1 MWKKSHVLI
10 SLLFLIFAGN
20 LPTAQAQEIK
30 IDGNTAT
37 IVTRDGNQI
46 TIDGNTLS
54 KDGKNLFH
62 SFQEFGLT
70 PQQIATFL
78 TNPNIQNILTRV
90 TGGNP
95 SYIQGLIEVTG
106 GNSNLFLMNPAGI
119 VFGEGASLNV
129 PADFIATTATG
140 IGFANGMFN
149 AVGENDYQNLMGN
162 PNSFVFNTNKSGS
175 IINAG
180 DLAVAEGQNLTLIGS
195 NVINTGTIETPNGKI
210 NIQAVE
216 GTSRIKITPEGSL
229 LSLEVDIP
237 VDERGNLLGFT
248 PQDLPTLLT
257 GAKNLG
263 VVTDGVALNPNTKN
277 VEVLGI
283 VIPNESGLNIVSGE
297 LSTSSQDLG
306 GEITLLGDKV
316 AVIDAQISASG
327 VNGGGEIKIGGDFQ
341 GSGTIPNASLTV
353 INSESKIEANAFDKG
368 DGGEVIIW
376 SDGDTYFTGVIEAK
390 GFLNGGFVEV
400 SGKENLYF
408 DGKVDTSA
416 VNGSLGT
423 LLLDPEN
430 IIVSNDPSNPN
441 DPLIPPTVD
450 GSLPE
455 ITLNDFIGQDI
466 TINATV
472 LGSQTTNIVLEANND
487 IDINADVSVINTDVD
502 FTARANRS
510 IRVNNGADIIT
521 NGGNITLNSDRD
533 GLNGGSIDIRGVNI
547 DGNLDLS
554 IINAN
559 GGDMVLGGGINP
571 LVTPAVGV
579 ANQGINPND
588 RNSGI
593 YLQDASLITDGTG
606 NISLRGSGQAG
617 TGNSNIGIHLVGQTT
632 LQTVDGNINVVG
644 TGEASGELNH
654 GIGTASP
661 EILNDQVI
669 VEVTGL
675 GNIELVGIHEGNGV
689 NGVGIITEGD
699 DSANPTRITS
709 NLGTITLNGLTDGSS
724 NARGISI
731 QANSQVN
738 SIGGGNIN
746 VNAHSINNNDAV
758 GVFDNGAIITAG
770 LTTFDTLSLNNGN
783 GGTTIFPIGSEKDI
797 SINSNFLSDFASVTL
812 NNGRNVAI
820 NDANDVIFNEFSI
833 VGDFTVNATNT
844 SIFNA
849 VNANSLT
856 TGEFGATQL
865 NGNVTTA
872 LDQIYNNPVALQAD
886 VNLRG
891 NDISFNSTVN
901 SFNSIP
907 RALSITTFDVTGD
920 VSDIGD
926 ISFGNG
932 VGDDRIG
939 SQFPLSTLTT
949 TAEGEGVSNLNINLD
964 GIAGN
969 NINSIVAQVDL
980 VYNNPVVLRRNTA
993 INANNNVT
1001 FNAYIDSFDIPYDLS
1016 VTAGNNINY
1025 GNGLGD
1031 DRIGAVIGLNNFNSS
1046 AEDIFININT
1056 IADGNSI
1063 NTIGDQ
1069 NYTTVADGETIF
1081 LLNDTTINT
1090 NNLNVDSS
1098 IQVDSNA
1105 INPVSLTINA
1115 TGNVIIVGETTDVN
1129 AFPVGIDLALPN
1141 TSGDVTI
1148 DAGGNIDINGFVQTT
1163 SQFNG
1168 IFTLD
1173 AGDVSLSST
1182 NNNGNVFVGAIA
1194 TSGVNTSGLVSLSG
1208 NNVLT
1213 GAIITSLAGVASG
1226 EGGTIN
1232 LNGTNNY
1239 VLGEIRGQSLIVD
1252 GDLGLSNFTVLN
1264 VPIPTDVPFLAVS
1277 NITTT
1282 GNQTYNGNVFID
1294 DNVVFTGDNT
1304 SFNGGVDSF
1313 DLNINITE
1321 NTTSTEVINAFST
1334 GIQNR
1339 QGATPQSVSV
1349 NSNIVNLGDG
1359 TGDDRIGAVA
1369 GLGSLTVEN
1378 GQTNININTPAD
1390 GNSINTI
1397 GDQVYNDPVI
1407 LQQDTVINTNNLDA
1421 LVIKVADDSPNI
1433 ASLRINANDSVTITG
1448 EENNQ
1453 TNIKLG
1459 ISTARIG
1466 GQPAGDVSVNASG
1479 NIDIDGIV
1487 NTTGINQLPPTFA
1500 SEAGDIS
1507 ITSTNGDVVIDA
1519 IASYG
1524 TVSSGAVNIAGNNVD
1539 LGFIVSNKPD
1549 ITPQPLPETLGG
1561 IITIDGTAITIR
1573 GEVTGESLTTNGNLT
1588 LINNSNPLIIQ
1599 GQSFFANSTIKTIG
1613 NQDYNG
1619 NVTLADNQIALSGNN
1634 IDFANAVNSE
1644 TGENNNLTVTANSA
1658 NFNQAIGNNQ
1668 LLGDLTLN
1676 VSRETQLNQVTAT
1689 SLDTDNL
1696 GTIVLNGDVAT
1707 TRNQTYGDEVIV
1719 GDEIALSG
1727 NNINF
1732 ANTVNSQ
1739 TGENNNLTVRAN
1751 NVNFGDGL
1759 GNDLIGGVASLNR
1772 LIVTSPIINININT
1786 PANNSS
1792 IRTMEGQTYTG
1803 KVNTLLDT
1811 TLTSTRGN
1819 LNFNNLEAS
1828 DNRDLTLESFSSVN
1842 FLPNSQIIGKGGD
1855 LTIQNNSDRTTI
1867 IDNSINRGDL
1877 LSFNIRNL
1885 GQVEGFDNI
1894 IIGTEKSGRI
1904 DVNQAL
1910 VIRDPL
1916 TLRASE
1922 INVNE
1927 NINGNG
1933 NASVTIEGSGT
1944 TTTLNANITTQG
1956 NAITID
1962 DNVILGDDIILSTNS
1977 ARGSADIDILG
1988 TIDGNHDLTLNA
2000 NGSNILIEGAI
2011 GSSQILNN
2019 LETNSSLVTLDGN
2032 SVSTNNSQIF
2042 NSDLQLGKNI
2052 SFNTPDSFRSGN
2064 INSDGTNLNISAQ
2077 TITTENINTQGG
2089 DVTLNA
2095 NSDIQVS
2102 TINTSNPQQGGDVE
2116 ITTLG
2121 NFQATGIENGT
2132 SINTSGGN
2140 GGAVTID
2147 LFPGDLENEVR
2158 EDSRLPFIIGDAS
2171 ENGTAGLITNSRF
2184 TLGRGEY
2191 FITTTEGNL
2200 TLRLLNNLP
2209 SFIKN
2214 TQVVQET
2221 PITPTPEIALSSP
2234 PIPIATIDQA
2244 KEILTAI
2251 EREAAEK
2258 PALIY
2263 VSFTPKGY
2271 QPQDL
2276 EAEFARR
2283 EATNTQEYSRVNI
2296 NQVNLQPSLNIK
2308 PTDEDQLD
2316 ILVVTKDEKPLRIVV
2331 PINRKQV
2338 VETTGNLWATTS
2350 DVFALDDSYKPYA
2363 SDMYDWLIKPL
2374 EKELEAREI
2383 SNLLFIL
2390 PTDMRFIPV
2399 AALYDRENQQF
2410 LVEKYSSGLAPSL
2423 NLNDNRYRPIKD
2435 LSLLAMGASEF
2446 ADDSVV
2452 PLPAASLELPSI
2464 RKVWTGETPENYQE
2478 YLNENF
2484 TLEQVRSNLNS
2495 QAFGIVHFGTHG
2507 DFNPSE
2513 TDESF
2518 LQLYDSRLNITEM
2531 RRLGLDNP
2539 LVDLMVL
2546 SACETAFG
2554 NEVAELGFAGL
2565 AVQAGVK
2572 TALGSV
2578 WQVSD
2583 TGTLAL
2589 MTDFYSKLKN
2599 TTTKA
2604 EALRQAQLD
2613 MLKGKVYKTSDGNT
2627 IVTPNLDISLED
2639 LPDTSRFPE
2648 DFSHPFY
2655 WAPFTMIGN
2664 PW

>member
-1 MWKKSHVLI
+1 MVVI
-10 SLLFLIFAGN
+10 SL
-20 LPTAQAQEIK
+20 
-30 IDGNTAT
+30 
-37 IVTRDGNQI
+37 
-46 TIDGNTLS
+46 
-54 KDGKNLFH
+54 
-62 SFQEFGLT
+62 
-70 PQQIATFL
+70 
-78 TNPNIQNILTRV
+78 
-90 TGGNP
+90 
-95 SYIQGLIEVTG
+95 
-106 GNSNLFLMNPAGI
+106 
-119 VFGEGASLNV
+119 
-129 PADFIATTATG
+129 
-140 IGFANGMFN
+140 
-149 AVGENDYQNLMGN
+149 
-162 PNSFVFNTNKSGS
+162 
-175 IINAG
+175 
-180 DLAVAEGQNLTLIGS
+180 
-195 NVINTGTIETPNGKI
+195 NTGTIETPNGKI

-277 VEVLGI
+277 VEVSGI

-487 IDINADVSVINTDVD
+487 IDINADVNVINTDVD

-554 IINAN
+554 IINPN
-559 GGDMVLGGGINP
+559 GGDIVLGGGINP

-593 YLQDASLITDGTG
+593 YLQDTSLITDGTG

-689 NGVGIITEGD
+689 NSVGIITEGD

-783 GGTTIFPIGSEKDI
+783 GGTTIFPISSEKDI

-1031 DRIGAVIGLNNFNSS
+1031 NRIGAVIGLNNFNSS

-1194 TSGVNTSGLVSLSG
+1194 TSGVNTSGLVTLKG

-1264 VPIPTDVPFLAVS
+1264 VPIPTDVTFLAVS

-1282 GNQTYNGNVFID
+1282 GNQIYNGNVFID

-1304 SFNGGVDSF
+1304 SFNGSVDSF

-1349 NSNIVNLGDG
+1349 NSNIVNLG
-1359 TGDDRIGAVA
+1359 
-1369 GLGSLTVEN
+1369 
-1378 GQTNININTPAD
+1378 
-1390 GNSINTI
+1390 
-1397 GDQVYNDPVI
+1397 
-1407 LQQDTVINTNNLDA
+1407 
-1421 LVIKVADDSPNI
+1421 
-1433 ASLRINANDSVTITG
+1433 
-1448 EENNQ
+1448 
-1453 TNIKLG
+1453 
-1459 ISTARIG
+1459 
-1466 GQPAGDVSVNASG
+1466 
-1479 NIDIDGIV
+1479 
-1487 NTTGINQLPPTFA
+1487 
-1500 SEAGDIS
+1500 
-1507 ITSTNGDVVIDA
+1507 
-1519 IASYG
+1519 
-1524 TVSSGAVNIAGNNVD
+1524 
-1539 LGFIVSNKPD
+1539 
-1549 ITPQPLPETLGG
+1549 
-1561 IITIDGTAITIR
+1561 
-1573 GEVTGESLTTNGNLT
+1573 
-1588 LINNSNPLIIQ
+1588 NNS
-1599 GQSFFANSTIKTIG
+1599 
-1613 NQDYNG
+1613 
-1619 NVTLADNQIALSGNN
+1619 
-1634 IDFANAVNSE
+1634 
-1644 TGENNNLTVTANSA
+1644 
-1658 NFNQAIGNNQ
+1658 
-1668 LLGDLTLN
+1668 
-1676 VSRETQLNQVTAT
+1676 
-1689 SLDTDNL
+1689 
-1696 GTIVLNGDVAT
+1696 
-1707 TRNQTYGDEVIV
+1707 
-1719 GDEIALSG
+1719 
-1727 NNINF
+1727 
-1732 ANTVNSQ
+1732 
-1739 TGENNNLTVRAN
+1739 
-1751 NVNFGDGL
+1751 

-2042 NSDLQLGKNI
+2042 NSDLQLGTNI
-2052 SFNTPDSFRSGN
+2052 SFDTPDSFRSGN

-2132 SINTSGGN
+2132 SINTSGGS

-2209 SFIKN
+2209 SFINN

-2283 EATNTQEYSRVNI
+2283 EANNTQEYSRVNI
-2296 NQVNLQPSLNIK
+2296 NQVNLQPSLNIQ

-2338 VETTGNLWATTS
+2338 VETAGNLWATTS

-2399 AALYDRENQQF
+2399 AALYDKKNQQF

>member
-20 LPTAQAQEIK
+20 LLTAQAQEIK

-277 VEVLGI
+277 VEVSGI

-487 IDINADVSVINTDVD
+487 IDINADVNVINTDVD

-554 IINAN
+554 IINPN
-559 GGDMVLGGGINP
+559 GGDIVLGGGINP

-654 GIGTASP
+654 GIGITSP
-661 EILNDQVI
+661 DILNDQVI

-689 NGVGIITEGD
+689 NSVGIITEGD

-738 SIGGGNIN
+738 SVGGGNIN

-993 INANNNVT
+993 INANNNIT

-1031 DRIGAVIGLNNFNSS
+1031 NRIGAVIGLNNFNSS
-1046 AEDIFININT
+1046 AEDIFIDINK

-1115 TGNVIIVGETTDVN
+1115 TGNVIIVGETTDIN

-1194 TSGVNTSGLVSLSG
+1194 TSGVNNSGLVTLKG

-1321 NTTSTEVINAFST
+1321 NNTSTEVINAFST

-1349 NSNIVNLGDG
+1349 NSNIVNLG
-1359 TGDDRIGAVA
+1359 
-1369 GLGSLTVEN
+1369 
-1378 GQTNININTPAD
+1378 
-1390 GNSINTI
+1390 
-1397 GDQVYNDPVI
+1397 
-1407 LQQDTVINTNNLDA
+1407 
-1421 LVIKVADDSPNI
+1421 
-1433 ASLRINANDSVTITG
+1433 
-1448 EENNQ
+1448 
-1453 TNIKLG
+1453 
-1459 ISTARIG
+1459 
-1466 GQPAGDVSVNASG
+1466 
-1479 NIDIDGIV
+1479 
-1487 NTTGINQLPPTFA
+1487 
-1500 SEAGDIS
+1500 
-1507 ITSTNGDVVIDA
+1507 
-1519 IASYG
+1519 
-1524 TVSSGAVNIAGNNVD
+1524 
-1539 LGFIVSNKPD
+1539 
-1549 ITPQPLPETLGG
+1549 
-1561 IITIDGTAITIR
+1561 
-1573 GEVTGESLTTNGNLT
+1573 
-1588 LINNSNPLIIQ
+1588 NNS
-1599 GQSFFANSTIKTIG
+1599 
-1613 NQDYNG
+1613 
-1619 NVTLADNQIALSGNN
+1619 
-1634 IDFANAVNSE
+1634 
-1644 TGENNNLTVTANSA
+1644 
-1658 NFNQAIGNNQ
+1658 
-1668 LLGDLTLN
+1668 
-1676 VSRETQLNQVTAT
+1676 
-1689 SLDTDNL
+1689 
-1696 GTIVLNGDVAT
+1696 
-1707 TRNQTYGDEVIV
+1707 
-1719 GDEIALSG
+1719 
-1727 NNINF
+1727 
-1732 ANTVNSQ
+1732 
-1739 TGENNNLTVRAN
+1739 
-1751 NVNFGDGL
+1751 

-1910 VIRDPL
+1910 VIRHPL

-2121 NFQATGIENGT
+2121 NFQATGIESGT
-2132 SINTSGGN
+2132 SINTSGGS

-2209 SFIKN
+2209 SFINN

-2271 QPQDL
+2271 KPQDL

-2296 NQVNLQPSLNIK
+2296 NQVNLQPSLNIQ

-2338 VETTGNLWATTS
+2338 VETAGNLWATTS

-2399 AALYDRENQQF
+2399 AALYDKENQQF

>member
-263 VVTDGVALNPNTKN
+263 VVTDGVALNPNIKN
-277 VEVLGI
+277 VEVSGI

-416 VNGSLGT
+416 VNGSLGI

-487 IDINADVSVINTDVD
+487 IDINADVNVINTDVD

-559 GGDMVLGGGINP
+559 GGDIVLGGGINP

-654 GIGTASP
+654 GIGITSP
-661 EILNDQVI
+661 DILNDQVI
-669 VEVTGL
+669 VEITGL

-709 NLGTITLNGLTDGSS
+709 NLGTITLNGLTDASS
-724 NARGISI
+724 NTSRGISI

-738 SIGGGNIN
+738 SVGGGNIN

-783 GGTTIFPIGSEKDI
+783 GGTTIFPISSEKDI

-891 NDISFNSTVN
+891 NDINFNSTVN

-920 VSDIGD
+920 IGN

-1031 DRIGAVIGLNNFNSS
+1031 NRIGAVIGLNNFNSS
-1046 AEDIFININT
+1046 AEDIFIDINK

-1115 TGNVIIVGETTDVN
+1115 TGNVIIVGETTDIN

-1194 TSGVNTSGLVSLSG
+1194 TSGVNNSGLVTLKG

-1321 NTTSTEVINAFST
+1321 NNTSTEVINAFST

-1349 NSNIVNLGDG
+1349 NSNIVNLG
-1359 TGDDRIGAVA
+1359 
-1369 GLGSLTVEN
+1369 
-1378 GQTNININTPAD
+1378 
-1390 GNSINTI
+1390 
-1397 GDQVYNDPVI
+1397 
-1407 LQQDTVINTNNLDA
+1407 
-1421 LVIKVADDSPNI
+1421 
-1433 ASLRINANDSVTITG
+1433 
-1448 EENNQ
+1448 
-1453 TNIKLG
+1453 
-1459 ISTARIG
+1459 
-1466 GQPAGDVSVNASG
+1466 
-1479 NIDIDGIV
+1479 
-1487 NTTGINQLPPTFA
+1487 
-1500 SEAGDIS
+1500 
-1507 ITSTNGDVVIDA
+1507 
-1519 IASYG
+1519 
-1524 TVSSGAVNIAGNNVD
+1524 
-1539 LGFIVSNKPD
+1539 
-1549 ITPQPLPETLGG
+1549 
-1561 IITIDGTAITIR
+1561 
-1573 GEVTGESLTTNGNLT
+1573 
-1588 LINNSNPLIIQ
+1588 NNS
-1599 GQSFFANSTIKTIG
+1599 
-1613 NQDYNG
+1613 
-1619 NVTLADNQIALSGNN
+1619 
-1634 IDFANAVNSE
+1634 
-1644 TGENNNLTVTANSA
+1644 
-1658 NFNQAIGNNQ
+1658 
-1668 LLGDLTLN
+1668 
-1676 VSRETQLNQVTAT
+1676 
-1689 SLDTDNL
+1689 
-1696 GTIVLNGDVAT
+1696 
-1707 TRNQTYGDEVIV
+1707 
-1719 GDEIALSG
+1719 
-1727 NNINF
+1727 
-1732 ANTVNSQ
+1732 
-1739 TGENNNLTVRAN
+1739 
-1751 NVNFGDGL
+1751 

-1910 VIRDPL
+1910 VIRHPL

-2064 INSDGTNLNISAQ
+2064 VNSDGTNLNISAQ

-2121 NFQATGIENGT
+2121 NFQATGIESGT

-2209 SFIKN
+2209 SFINN

-2271 QPQDL
+2271 KPQDL

-2296 NQVNLQPSLNIK
+2296 NQVNLQPSLNIQ

-2338 VETTGNLWATTS
+2338 VETAGNLWATTS
-2350 DVFALDDSYKPYA
+2350 DVFALDDSYKPHA

-2399 AALYDRENQQF
+2399 AALYDKENQQF

>member
-20 LPTAQAQEIK
+20 LPTAQAQDIK

-263 VVTDGVALNPNTKN
+263 VVTDGVALNPNIKN
-277 VEVLGI
+277 VEVSGI

-341 GSGTIPNASLTV
+341 GGGTIPNASLTV
-353 INSESKIEANAFDKG
+353 INSESKIEANAFDKD

-487 IDINADVSVINTDVD
+487 IDINADVNVINTDVD

-661 EILNDQVI
+661 DILNDQVI

-675 GNIELVGIHEGNGV
+675 GNVELVGIHEGNGV
-689 NGVGIITEGD
+689 NSVGIITEGD
-699 DSANPTRITS
+699 DSANPTTITS

-872 LDQIYNNPVALQAD
+872 LDQVYNNPVALQAD

-1031 DRIGAVIGLNNFNSS
+1031 DRIGAVISLNNFNSS

-1182 NNNGNVFVGAIA
+1182 NNNGNLFIGAIA
-1194 TSGVNTSGLVSLSG
+1194 TLGVNTSGLVTLKG

-1282 GNQTYNGNVFID
+1282 GNQIYNGNVFID

-1349 NSNIVNLGDG
+1349 TSNIVNLG
-1359 TGDDRIGAVA
+1359 
-1369 GLGSLTVEN
+1369 
-1378 GQTNININTPAD
+1378 
-1390 GNSINTI
+1390 
-1397 GDQVYNDPVI
+1397 
-1407 LQQDTVINTNNLDA
+1407 
-1421 LVIKVADDSPNI
+1421 
-1433 ASLRINANDSVTITG
+1433 
-1448 EENNQ
+1448 
-1453 TNIKLG
+1453 
-1459 ISTARIG
+1459 
-1466 GQPAGDVSVNASG
+1466 
-1479 NIDIDGIV
+1479 
-1487 NTTGINQLPPTFA
+1487 
-1500 SEAGDIS
+1500 
-1507 ITSTNGDVVIDA
+1507 
-1519 IASYG
+1519 
-1524 TVSSGAVNIAGNNVD
+1524 
-1539 LGFIVSNKPD
+1539 
-1549 ITPQPLPETLGG
+1549 
-1561 IITIDGTAITIR
+1561 
-1573 GEVTGESLTTNGNLT
+1573 
-1588 LINNSNPLIIQ
+1588 NNS
-1599 GQSFFANSTIKTIG
+1599 
-1613 NQDYNG
+1613 
-1619 NVTLADNQIALSGNN
+1619 
-1634 IDFANAVNSE
+1634 
-1644 TGENNNLTVTANSA
+1644 
-1658 NFNQAIGNNQ
+1658 
-1668 LLGDLTLN
+1668 
-1676 VSRETQLNQVTAT
+1676 
-1689 SLDTDNL
+1689 
-1696 GTIVLNGDVAT
+1696 
-1707 TRNQTYGDEVIV
+1707 
-1719 GDEIALSG
+1719 
-1727 NNINF
+1727 
-1732 ANTVNSQ
+1732 
-1739 TGENNNLTVRAN
+1739 
-1751 NVNFGDGL
+1751 

-1819 LNFNNLEAS
+1819 LNFNNLEAF

-2042 NSDLQLGKNI
+2042 NSDLQLGTNI
-2052 SFNTPDSFRSGN
+2052 SFNTPDSFRSGD
-2064 INSDGTNLNISAQ
+2064 INSRGSSLNISAQ

-2209 SFIKN
+2209 SFINN

-2271 QPQDL
+2271 KPQDL

-2296 NQVNLQPSLNIK
+2296 NQVNLQPSLNIQ

-2338 VETTGNLWATTS
+2338 VETAGNLWATTS
-2350 DVFALDDSYKPYA
+2350 DVFALDDSYKPHA

-2399 AALYDRENQQF
+2399 AALYDKENQQF

>member
-237 VDERGNLLGFT
+237 VDEQGNLLGFT

-257 GAKNLG
+257 GAKNSG

-277 VEVLGI
+277 VEVSGI

-297 LSTSSQDLG
+297 LNTSSQDLG

-487 IDINADVSVINTDVD
+487 IDINADVNVINTDVD

-559 GGDMVLGGGINP
+559 GGDIVLGGGINP

-709 NLGTITLNGLTDGSS
+709 NLGTITLNGLTDASS
-724 NARGISI
+724 NTSRGISI

-738 SIGGGNIN
+738 SVGGGNIN

-783 GGTTIFPIGSEKDI
+783 GGTTIFPISSEKDI

-920 VSDIGD
+920 VSDIGN

-1031 DRIGAVIGLNNFNSS
+1031 NRIGAVIGLNNFNSS

-1069 NYTTVADGETIF
+1069 I
-1081 LLNDTTINT
+1081 
-1090 NNLNVDSS
+1090 
-1098 IQVDSNA
+1098 
-1105 INPVSLTINA
+1105 
-1115 TGNVIIVGETTDVN
+1115 
-1129 AFPVGIDLALPN
+1129 
-1141 TSGDVTI
+1141 
-1148 DAGGNIDINGFVQTT
+1148 
-1163 SQFNG
+1163 
-1168 IFTLD
+1168 
-1173 AGDVSLSST
+1173 
-1182 NNNGNVFVGAIA
+1182 
-1194 TSGVNTSGLVSLSG
+1194 
-1208 NNVLT
+1208 
-1213 GAIITSLAGVASG
+1213 
-1226 EGGTIN
+1226 
-1232 LNGTNNY
+1232 
-1239 VLGEIRGQSLIVD
+1239 
-1252 GDLGLSNFTVLN
+1252 
-1264 VPIPTDVPFLAVS
+1264 
-1277 NITTT
+1277 
-1282 GNQTYNGNVFID
+1282 
-1294 DNVVFTGDNT
+1294 
-1304 SFNGGVDSF
+1304 
-1313 DLNINITE
+1313 
-1321 NTTSTEVINAFST
+1321 
-1334 GIQNR
+1334 
-1339 QGATPQSVSV
+1339 
-1349 NSNIVNLGDG
+1349 
-1359 TGDDRIGAVA
+1359 
-1369 GLGSLTVEN
+1369 
-1378 GQTNININTPAD
+1378 
-1390 GNSINTI
+1390 
-1397 GDQVYNDPVI
+1397 YNDPVI

-1466 GQPAGDVSVNASG
+1466 GQPAGDISVNASG

-1619 NVTLADNQIALSGNN
+1619 NVTLADNQIALLGNN
-1634 IDFANAVNSE
+1634 IDFANAANSE

-1676 VSRETQLNQVTAT
+1676 VSGETQLNQVNSNSLITNESGITQLNGDVTTTGNQTYRDEVIIGDAIAVSGNNIDFANTVNSQTGENNNLTVTSNNVTFNQAIGSNLPLGDITLNISGETQLNQVTAT

-1696 GTIVLNGDVAT
+1696 GTTVLNGDVAT

-1727 NNINF
+1727 NNIDF

-1933 NASVTIEGSGT
+1933 NASVTIEGSET

-2095 NSDIQVS
+2095 KSDIQVS

-2209 SFIKN
+2209 SFINN

-2296 NQVNLQPSLNIK
+2296 NQVNLQPSLNIQ

-2338 VETTGNLWATTS
+2338 VETAGNLWATTS
-2350 DVFALDDSYKPYA
+2350 DVFALDDSYKPHA